1 MLRRALTA
9 AVPVTLAGVLQLT
22 LGATVASAAVPG
34 GAHATQPSILAG
46 VLRLLA
52 PQHAATPA
60 AMPGPAA
67 AAQAAPAGSARAH
80 GLTLGLLGGCVSCTS
95 ASATPGHGAAS
106 ATGLRLLGNDLSAGS
121 SSGHGTQSGSLLALP
136 SNPLLALVFAGW
148 TAGSDSGATAASGD
162 ARSALTDLSLAGD
175 LARLSLL
182 RSTSHAGVAGASG
195 SGGAATDGAAI
206 SLLGGA
212 LDLNLLHSD
221 TDASGTA
228 HSYLASVNGTP
239 VGALSSSGAIPVT
252 IPGVL
257 DLALLQADSAAANGG
272 TGSAAI
278 GSVSGV
284 LGTPGIAAGVLG
296 SSSTGST
303 GGGTPA
309 SGGAVAAAPSTP
321 AGPPPSGLGVMPN
334 PRTIPQ
340 TGSFIGLAGL
350 GLVITGSGLA
360 AASTARRR
368 GRRPAAV

>member
-22 LGATVASAAVPG
+22 LGATTASAAVPG
-34 GAHATQPSILAG
+34 GAHGSHPSILAG
-46 VLRLLA
+46 VLHLLA
-52 PQHAATPA
+52 PQQAATSAVIP
-60 AMPGPAA
+60 
-67 AAQAAPAGSARAH
+67 AQAAPSGSARAH
-80 GLTLGLLGGCVSCTS
+80 GVTLGLLGSCVSCTS
-95 ASATPGHGAAS
+95 ASATPGHGAAT
-106 ATGLRLLGNDLSAGS
+106 ATGLRLLGNDLSAGG
-121 SSGHGTQSGSLLALP
+121 SSGHGMQSGSLLALP
-136 SNPLLALVFAGW
+136 SNSLFDLVLAGW
-148 TAGSDSGATAASGD
+148 TAGSDSGATTASGD
-162 ARSALTDLSLAGD
+162 ARSALADLALAGD

-221 TDASGTA
+221 TDASGAA

-239 VGALSSSGAIPVT
+239 VGALSSSGAVPVS

-284 LGTPGIAAGVLG
+284 LGTPGTAAGVLG
-296 SSSTGST
+296 SSSTGSA
-303 GGGTPA
+303 GGGNPA
-309 SGGAVAAAPSTP
+309 SGGAVATAPSTS
-321 AGPPPSGLGVMPN
+321 AGPPPSGIGSMPN
-334 PRTIPQ
+334 PRAIPE

-350 GLVITGSGLA
+350 GLVITGGGLA

-368 GRRPAAV
+368 RRRPMAA